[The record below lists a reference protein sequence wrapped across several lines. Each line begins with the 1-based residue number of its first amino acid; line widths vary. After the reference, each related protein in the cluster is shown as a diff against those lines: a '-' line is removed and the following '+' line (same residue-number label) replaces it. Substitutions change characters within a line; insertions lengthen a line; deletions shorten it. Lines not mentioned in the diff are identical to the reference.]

1 LREEKIELKRQVV
14 GDGKIVVS
22 EKIYTR
28 QQAELASHRKK
39 NKISTVREQ
48 NAEAMVP
55 YRDDL
60 EKIKEMIHEVNETE
74 AAAPEVDEMEAAA
87 LSTEDFKEYLKHAVD
102 QTKSRTT
109 QETERRKQRTHA

>member
-1 LREEKIELKRQVV
+1 MEKQIVKMKEEKTELKKQVV
-14 GDGKIVVS
+14 GPGKVVVN

-28 QQAELASHRKK
+28 QQAELASYRKK

-60 EKIKEMIHEVNETE
+60 EKIKGMIQRPSLPQ
-74 AAAPEVDEMEAAA
+74 AAPEV
-87 LSTEDFKEYLKHAVD
+87 K
-102 QTKSRTT
+102 
-109 QETERRKQRTHA
+109 ETEAENRSEGLHREDNHNQPREI